1 MAAYFSPIGNG
12 QIIDVNGTPVSGGTI
27 TTYAAGSSTPITA
40 YTSSAGDVAQ
50 ANPATLNSVGALDN
64 PLWLA
69 INTAYKIVVKDEN
82 ESTLFVFDNI
92 TGIGSSVSSSA
103 ADEWVLF
110 AGTATYI
117 SATSFSVV
125 GNQTDTF
132 QVGRKT
138 KSQNSGGISYGTIT
152 DSVFSAGNT
161 TVTLSNSVLALDV
174 GLSAMY
180 YGFLSAIN
188 SSVPLPEPDAPTPA
202 PTRSMVD
209 ISSASSTIT
218 WDVNA
223 APDAKITL
231 DGNKTFA
238 NPIGLTSVGDK
249 YLQIVNPAS
258 YTVTFASGYNFVG
271 RPAYP
276 PDLGTG
282 GNVTILTA
290 FCDGEDIRTSYA
302 PFVS

>member
-82 ESTLFVFDNI
+82 DSTLFVFDNI

-110 AGTATYI
+110 SGTATYI

-138 KSQNSGGISYGTIT
+138 KSQNSGGVSYGTVT
-152 DSVFSAGNT
+152 NSVFSAGNT
-161 TVTLSNSVLALDV
+161 TVTLSNSVLTLDS

-188 SSVPLPEPDAPTPA
+188 SSVPDTSAPTV
-202 PTRSMVD
+202 RSMVD
-209 ISSASSTIT
+209 ISSASATIT
-218 WDVNA
+218 WDVSA

-231 DGNKTFA
+231 DGNKTLA
-238 NPIGLTSVGDK
+238 SPIGLTSVGDK
-249 YLQIVNPAS
+249 YLQIINPAS
-258 YTVTFASGYNFVG
+258 YTVTFGSGYNFVG

-290 FCDGEDIRTSYA
+290 FCDGAAIRTSYA
-302 PFVS
+302 PFVA